1 MPSATYPFDA
11 TGTATT
17 NLVSQETHQVQ
28 EFNYRSSFLI
38 IPEAAPFYIDNLIV
52 RYNNGTVIKELIRD
66 VDYKL
71 VFDYRAATQSIGKPV
86 YGGILLNIFSTGTIS
101 IDYQTI
107 GGTWTCDR
115 NYVLQKLVQN
125 EFNPRVTIWDMIT
138 DKTDLFPPINHQQTI
153 DTIYGMDKL
162 IAQMVALETAII
174 NGFMNATPI
183 NIVAKTSEGLQYA
196 SLDSNNKI
204 PWTQLPAFATVAT
217 TGNYSDLIGKPVF
230 AKVALTGSFDDLSDK
245 EGYMGRLIESPL
257 YFSTS
262 GDQIK
267 NYSSVDGNMGFLKTG
282 FSQYMPGCPFNIF
295 VLNPAYSG
303 VTPVINVSGF
313 VKVVGTTNVE
323 TAYVNKNGF
332 IDATDVAGGID
343 KIYLPGASTS
353 YKLLKTNSPANS
365 GYIYKTY
372 PDGRLE
378 GALITT
384 GDSVVFSNGYIGM
397 ATLLVQNNG
406 TITTSVNTTEKTP
419 ADYTPMLDQFSMQ
432 VPIAFNTNMIF
443 ADGSYFISDLFP
455 VHFAITHG
463 QYGQSTDS
471 NSNVIFA
478 TPALDSTDKTDIPNS
493 GVPGVYTYF
502 RP

>member
-162 IAQMVALETAII
+162 IAQLVALETAILT
-174 NGFMNATPI
+174 GFQNQTPL

-196 SLDSNNKI
+196 SLDSNGKM
-204 PWTQLPAFATVAT
+204 PWTQLPTFANVAT
-217 TGNYSDLIGKPVF
+217 SGNYDDLSNRPVLST
-230 AKVALTGSFDDLSDK
+230 VALTGSFDDLSDK
-245 EGYMGRLIESPL
+245 ESYMGKIIQSPI
-257 YFSTS
+257 YFAIDGAQVKDYTS
-262 GDQIK
+262 I
-267 NYSSVDGNMGFLKTG
+267 DGNMGFLKTG
-282 FSQYMPGCPFNIF
+282 LSPYIHGCPFNIF
-295 VLNPAYSG
+295 ILNPNYTG
-303 VTPVINVSGF
+303 VTPVVVGDGF
-313 VKVVGTTNVE
+313 VKIVGTTRVE
-323 TAYVNKNGF
+323 TIYIKKNSF
-332 IDATDVAGGID
+332 VDASDLANGVD
-343 KIYLPGASTS
+343 KIYLPGASNT
-353 YKLLKTNSPANS
+353 YKILKTTNPAS
-365 GYIYKTY
+365 SAYIYKTY

-378 GALITT
+378 GTLVTD
-384 GDSVVFSNGYIGM
+384 GDTVVFSNGYIGV
-397 ATLLVQNNG
+397 ATLMTLNNG
-406 TITTSVNTTEKTP
+406 TINATVNTNEKTP
-419 ADYTPMLDQFSMQ
+419 SDYTPMLDQFSMQ
-432 VPIAFNTNMIF
+432 VEIPFNTNMIF
-443 ADGSYFISDLFP
+443 ADGSYFIKNLFP
-455 VHFAITHG
+455 VHYAITRG
-463 QYGQSTDS
+463 QYGQSTDADT
-471 NSNVIFA
+471 NITFA
-478 TPALDSTDKTDIPNS
+478 TPALDSTDKTDVPNS